1 MVEIKY
7 INGDIENVESVE
19 PKNGDGHFT
28 YLNDSQLFVVYTIVN
43 SRGEVECMMIPR
55 EFVKSIRH
63 IEVE

>member
-19 PKNGDGHFT
+19 SKNGDGHFA
-28 YLNDSQLFVVYTIVN
+28 YLNDSQLFVVYTTIN
-43 SRGEVECMMIPR
+43 SQGNEERMLIPR
-55 EFVKSIRH
+55 EFVKSIRY